1 MSNVTCVRHCRILL
15 ATYMLLGFAWN
26 SNAQTAETTS
36 PQIIVAIDG
45 LNPYQYADL
54 AKSLDTD
61 QVSILQACVPIGL
74 VRLEVYPG
82 MTTAEGFAYVRSVLA
97 ESTGLNN
104 ALLRDDLDAAAFDE
118 QCLNARRGQ

>member
-1 MSNVTCVRHCRILL
+1 
-15 ATYMLLGFAWN
+15 MLLGFAWN
-26 SNAQTAETTS
+26 SNAQTAS

-61 QVSILQACVPIGL
+61 HVSILKACVPIGL
-74 VRLEVYPG
+74 VRFEVHPG
-82 MTTAEGFAYVRSVLA
+82 VTTAEGFAYVRSVLA

>member
-1 MSNVTCVRHCRILL
+1 
-15 ATYMLLGFAWN
+15 MLLGFAWN
-26 SNAQTAETTS
+26 SNAQTAETAS
-36 PQIIVAIDG
+36 PHIIVAIDG
-45 LNPYQYADL
+45 LNPYQYANL

-74 VRLEVYPG
+74 VRFEVHLG
-82 MTTAEGFAYVRSVLA
+82 MTTAEGFAYVRSVLN

-104 ALLRDDLDAAAFDE
+104 ALLRDDLDAAAFDK

>member
-15 ATYMLLGFAWN
+15 ATCMLLGFAWN
-26 SNAQTAETTS
+26 SNAQTAS

-61 QVSILQACVPIGL
+61 HVSILQACVPIGL
-74 VRLEVYPG
+74 VRFEVHPG

-104 ALLRDDLDAAAFDE
+104 VVLRDDLDAAAFDE

>member
-1 MSNVTCVRHCRILL
+1 
-15 ATYMLLGFAWN
+15 MLLGFAWN
-26 SNAQTAETTS
+26 SNAQTAS

-54 AKSLDTD
+54 AKSLNTD
-61 QVSILQACVPIGL
+61 HVSILQACVPIGF
-74 VRLEVYPG
+74 VRFEVQPG

-104 ALLRDDLDAAAFDE
+104 AVLRDDLDAAAFDE

>member
-15 ATYMLLGFAWN
+15 ATCMLLGFAWN
-26 SNAQTAETTS
+26 SNAQTAS

-61 QVSILQACVPIGL
+61 HVSILQACVPIGL
-74 VRLEVYPG
+74 VRFEVHPG

-104 ALLRDDLDAAAFDE
+104 AVLRDDLEAAAFDE

>member
-15 ATYMLLGFAWN
+15 ATCMLLGFAWN
-26 SNAQTAETTS
+26 SNAQTAS

-61 QVSILQACVPIGL
+61 HVSILQACVPIGL
-74 VRLEVYPG
+74 VRFEVHPG

>member
-1 MSNVTCVRHCRILL
+1 
-15 ATYMLLGFAWN
+15 MLLGFAWN
-26 SNAQTAETTS
+26 SNAQTAS

-61 QVSILQACVPIGL
+61 HVSILQACVPIEL
-74 VRLEVYPG
+74 VRFEVHPG

>member
-1 MSNVTCVRHCRILL
+1 MSNVTCVGHCRILL
-15 ATYMLLGFAWN
+15 ATCMLLGFAWN
-26 SNAQTAETTS
+26 SNAQTSS

-61 QVSILQACVPIGL
+61 HVSILQACVPIGL
-74 VRLEVYPG
+74 VRFEVHPG

-104 ALLRDDLDAAAFDE
+104 AVLRDDLDAAAFDE

>member
-15 ATYMLLGFAWN
+15 ATCMLLGFAWN
-26 SNAQTAETTS
+26 SNAQTSS

-61 QVSILQACVPIGL
+61 HVSILQACVPIGL
-74 VRLEVYPG
+74 VRFEVHPG

-104 ALLRDDLDAAAFDE
+104 AVLRDDLEAAAFDE